1 MSAVLVAD
9 RLVKSYRSV
18 RAVHEISLEVAPG
31 EIFGLLGPN
40 GAGKTTTLSMITG
53 ILRPDSG
60 SVHIDGVPITR
71 ARARGRLGLVPQ
83 EIALYP
89 ELTALENLHFFG
101 HMQGRH
107 GRDLQRRARDALAV
121 VGLAGHAKKRT
132 ATFSGGM
139 KRRLNIAVALVHSP
153 DVIVLDEPTAG
164 VDSQSRNAILDQ
176 VRQLADAGA
185 AVVFASHYMDE
196 VQRLCDRIGIIDG
209 GEMVVTGTVSEI
221 LAKAVARPRFV
232 LTADDRRYGALE
244 DSLRTLAEVVETSVV
259 RDELHVL
266 VNDSSVSVTS
276 LLHVA
281 EIANV
286 PLRGL
291 QFIRPTLEDV
301 FLELTGKALRE

>member
-31 EIFGLLGPN
+31 EIYGLLGPN

-60 SVHIDGVPITR
+60 SVHIDGVSITR

-101 HMQGRH
+101 HMQGRR
-107 GRDLQRRARDALAV
+107 GRDLQRRALDALAV

-232 LTADDRRYGALE
+232 LTADDRQYSELE

-266 VNDSSVSVTS
+266 VSDSSVNVTS